1 MELHGRS
8 WNFMDFP
15 YIYCFTTGFML
26 AEKKHLAMLPLAFQ
40 AISEVGTISWPS
52 RMCLVPPNEDGFVY
66 PNRNRNVNDFK
77 KKEAGISMVS
87 INNDRDFEVLIISIS
102 HQKTGFQW
110 FQSRETGTSMISTD
124 RK

>member
-1 MELHGRS
+1 
-8 WNFMDFP
+8 MDLFIP
-15 YIYCFTTGFML
+15 TETGMS
-26 AEKKHLAMLPLAFQ
+26 M
-40 AISEVGTISWPS
+40 IS
-52 RMCLVPPNEDGFVY
+52 
-66 PNRNRNVNDFK
+66 K
-77 KKEAGISMVS
+77 KKAGISMVS